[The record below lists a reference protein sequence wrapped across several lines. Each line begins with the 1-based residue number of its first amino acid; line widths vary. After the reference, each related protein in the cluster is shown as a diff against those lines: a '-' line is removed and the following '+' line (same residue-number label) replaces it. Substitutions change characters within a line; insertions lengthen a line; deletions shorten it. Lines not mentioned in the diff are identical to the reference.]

1 VVTTRDAD
9 SAIVRRSSGEQA
21 ALYIRRLIFDGELR
35 PGERVPQ
42 DQVAEALG
50 MSRIPV
56 REALIGLDREGWVR
70 IEMHRGVFVSTLDED
85 TVRDHYD
92 LLALAYSF
100 AAKRAAAQWDDESDQ
115 ALAALVAEF
124 AATADAAEQ
133 QRLSI
138 AFHAMVVSVAR
149 SPRLRA
155 FLRAMPPLVPGEF
168 FDVVPEAL
176 VRQGD
181 WLHDIAAALRDRDGE
196 RAARHYVEMLGRNAG
211 LVVEA
216 FRSRGL
222 FEPPGEPGRA
232 GGTGG
237 AGGAAGGE

>member
-1 VVTTRDAD
+1 MVTTRDAD
-9 SAIVRRSSGEQA
+9 SALVRRSNGDQA
-21 ALYIRRLIFDGELR
+21 AVYIRRLIFDGELR

-70 IEMHRGVFVSTLDED
+70 IEMHRGVFVSTLDEN

-92 LLALAYSF
+92 LLALAYAF
-100 AAKRAAAQWDDESDQ
+100 GAERAATRWDDERDR

-124 AATADAAEQ
+124 VAARDPGER

-138 AFHAMVVSVAR
+138 AFHAMVMTAAG
-149 SPRLRA
+149 SPRLHA
-155 FLRAMPPLVPGEF
+155 FLRAMPPLVPGDF
-168 FDVVPEAL
+168 FDVVPKAL
-176 VRQGD
+176 ERQGD
-181 WLHDIAAALRDRDGE
+181 WLRQIAAALRDREGE
-196 RAARHYVEMLGRNAG
+196 RAAAHYVEMLAHNAD

-216 FRSRGL
+216 FCSRGL
-222 FEPPGEPGRA
+222 FEAPTPGGSAPAEAPRR
-232 GGTGG
+232 
-237 AGGAAGGE
+237 EE

>member
-9 SAIVRRSSGEQA
+9 STLVRRSSGEQA

-70 IEMHRGVFVSTLDED
+70 IEMHRGVFVSTLDEY

-92 LLALAYSF
+92 LLALSF
-100 AAKRAAAQWDDESDQ
+100 AFAARRAATHWDDESDR
-115 ALAALVAEF
+115 ALAAVVAEF
-124 AATADAAEQ
+124 TTTTDPAEQ
-133 QRLSI
+133 ERVST
-138 AFHAMVVSVAR
+138 AFHALVVAAAR

-155 FLRAMPPLVPGEF
+155 LLRAMPPLVPGEF
-168 FDVVPEAL
+168 FDVVPKAL
-176 VRQGD
+176 DHQGD
-181 WLHDIAAALRDRDGE
+181 WLHQIAAALHDRDGE
-196 RAARHYVEMLGRNAG
+196 RAAQCYVEMLGWNAG
-211 LVVEA
+211 LVVDT

-222 FEPPGEPGRA
+222 FEPPG
-232 GGTGG
+232 
-237 AGGAAGGE
+237 